1 MAVQALEKVTLE
13 LGDGTTMTAHVA
25 RPRDAGA
32 RHPGLLVFQEAFGVN
47 EYIRDIAHRFAHEGF
62 VAVAPELFHRTA
74 AGFEGSYAD
83 FEAIRPHTQALTRDG
98 LIADIAAAF
107 AWLAHEP
114 QVVADKIAAVGFCLG
129 GRVSYLANATQPL
142 RAAISFYGGGIAPD
156 LLPLAKDQH
165 GPLLLFWG
173 GRDQHIGPD
182 QHNAVADA
190 LRNADKPYEQVVFSM
205 ADHGFFCDRRA
216 SYHEGAAR
224 QAWVLLL
231 EFLRVHDVLATK
243 R

>member
-1 MAVQALEKVTLE
+1 MAVQALEKVTLDV
-13 LGDGTTMTAHVA
+13 GDGTTMLAHVA
-25 RPRDAGA
+25 RPRDVGA

-47 EYIRDIAHRFAHEGF
+47 EYIRDIAQRFAHEGF

-74 AGFEGSYAD
+74 AGFEGSYTD

-114 QVVADKIAAVGFCLG
+114 QVVADQIAAVGFCLG
-129 GRVSYLANATQPL
+129 GRVAYLANATQPL

-173 GRDQHIGPD
+173 GRDKHIDPD
-182 QHNAVADA
+182 QYNAVADA
-190 LRNADKPYEQVVFSM
+190 LRSADKPYEHVVFSM
-205 ADHGFFCDRRA
+205 ADHGFFCERRA

-231 EFLRVHDVLATK
+231 EFLCVNDVLATK